1 MTLSPTNGEDE
12 VIDVPCAKNGFVYQ
26 IEEVAQCLQAG
37 RTESRIMPL
46 DESLSIMDTMDEL
59 RRQWKLRYPFE

>member
-1 MTLSPTNGEDE
+1 MTLSRTNGEDE
-12 VIDVPCAKNGFVYQ
+12 VIDVPCAENGFVYQ
-26 IEEVAQCLQAG
+26 IEEVSQCLRTG
-37 RTESRIMPL
+37 RTESSIMPL